1 MGPGTLALVATL
13 SMAAQKGA
21 ITPSADRFSSWTSL
35 PEPTDC
41 GMVRRVDP
49 NFKSAMPVVTPDPKL
64 ALPMKV
70 VVVPSCDPQRR

>member
-13 SMAAQKGA
+13 SLVAQKGA
-21 ITPSADRFSSWTSL
+21 IAPRPTIFVLDVV
-35 PEPTDC
+35 PEPIDC

-70 VVVPSCDPQRR
+70 VAVPSCDPQRR

>member
-1 MGPGTLALVATL
+1 MGTGTLALVATL
-13 SMAAQKGA
+13 SLVVQKGA
-21 ITPSADRFSSWTSL
+21 ITPTPMIFVLDVL

-49 NFKSAMPVVTPDPKL
+49 NFKSEMPVVTPDPKL

>member
-1 MGPGTLALVATL
+1 MGPGTLALVAIL
-13 SMAAQKGA
+13 SLAAQKGA
-21 ITPSADRFSSWTSL
+21 ITPTPMIFVLDVL

-41 GMVRRVDP
+41 RMVRRVDP

>member
-13 SMAAQKGA
+13 SMMAQKNA
-21 ITPSADRFSSWTSL
+21 ITPGPVIFVLDVV

-41 GMVRRVDP
+41 RMVRRVDP
-49 NFKSAMPVVTPDPKL
+49 TFKSAMPVLTPDRKL

-70 VVVPSCDPQRR
+70 VVVPS

>member
-13 SMAAQKGA
+13 SLVAQKAA
-21 ITPSADRFSSWTSL
+21 IAPRPMIFVLDVV

-70 VVVPSCDPQRR
+70 MVVPSCDPKRR

>member
-13 SMAAQKGA
+13 SLAAQKGA
-21 ITPSADRFSSWTSL
+21 ITLRPVIFVL
-35 PEPTDC
+35 HLVPEPTDC

-70 VVVPSCDPQRR
+70 VAVPSCDPQRR